1 MRNIIYF
8 LSLIFAGLLFQ
19 TACNK
24 DDNPN
29 PNEINPPDDKPY
41 VDLAKMPYTNLSDY
55 QFFTSTTAN
64 FVPNQGVIYYDL
76 NTGLFANY
84 AQKLRYLY
92 LPPNTTATYKND
104 GVFDFPEGTVIIK
117 HFYYKT
123 DLRNPNSPNYNIETR
138 LLVKFATEW
147 QTFSYLWNEEGT
159 DAVFSVIGKQIPV
172 SWIDDNGITQNIN
185 YIIPNKNECKGCH
198 SADNLIVPLGPNAR
212 NLNKMIDNNGTELN
226 QLAYLVS
233 TQKLSNA
240 PTDLS
245 QVPSIPNFMDTT
257 ADLNQR
263 ARGYLDVNC
272 AGCHNPKAAANNSGL
287 DLSYTQTNPVEYGV
301 CKSPVA
307 AGAGSG
313 TFNYDIVPAHPER
326 SIMPYRMAS
335 LAVDVA
341 MPELL
346 RTTIDTAGVT
356 LVRQWIAA
364 MPPGP
369 CQ

>member
-117 HFYYKT
+117 HFLQNRFTKPQFAQ
-123 DLRNPNSPNYNIETR
+123 LQHRNP
-138 LLVKFATEW
+138 LV
-147 QTFSYLWNEEGT
+147 
-159 DAVFSVIGKQIPV
+159 GKI
-172 SWIDDNGITQNIN
+172 
-185 YIIPNKNECKGCH
+185 C
-198 SADNLIVPLGPNAR
+198 
-212 NLNKMIDNNGTELN
+212 
-226 QLAYLVS
+226 
-233 TQKLSNA
+233 
-240 PTDLS
+240 
-245 QVPSIPNFMDTT
+245 
-257 ADLNQR
+257 
-263 ARGYLDVNC
+263 
-272 AGCHNPKAAANNSGL
+272 
-287 DLSYTQTNPVEYGV
+287 
-301 CKSPVA
+301 
-307 AGAGSG
+307 
-313 TFNYDIVPAHPER
+313 
-326 SIMPYRMAS
+326 YRMAN
-335 LAVDVA
+335 LLVPMERRRYRCRFFGYWQTNTRFVD
-341 MPELL
+341 
-346 RTTIDTAGVT
+346 R
-356 LVRQWIAA
+356 
-364 MPPGP
+364 
-369 CQ
+369 